1 MTVDRL
7 REAWRRAVTAEL
19 CWTNPDGT
27 PAAIAV
33 TPVVRGAGSAVPT
46 LCAAL
51 PYARADEVAGL
62 READAAVFAVTD
74 SRSLPGDA
82 GVPEAA
88 GTGFAGSADGAP
100 VRTGVAASAAVR
112 IVDDLDGELFT
123 DELLDQ
129 ELVKYPPSRALA
141 DSVLLRRENWWWL
154 PRIVVELTGP
164 AADAGSAGTMPL
176 PARTD
181 PTRHA
186 LLVGPAACAPEQ
198 PDTPELRSS
207 PELRRVPELRSVP
220 DLRRVPELRSV
231 DVGADAAPHPA
242 MPSGVATVR
251 ELTGEP
257 LPPAPGGALVFGYD
271 YTMPDLERWEA
282 WSLTGTVDG
291 ERLAVDAR
299 TGAPGADLRTLGLLA
314 RTRRHRA
321 LAKACRAGVRAAEG
335 RPQPAP

>member
-1 MTVDRL
+1 MNRL

-33 TPVVRGAGSAVPT
+33 TPVVRGAGSATPT

-62 READAAVFAVTD
+62 REAGAAVFAVTD

-82 GVPEAA
+82 DDRGADS
-88 GTGFAGSADGAP
+88 AGSADGAP
-100 VRTGVAASAAVR
+100 LRTGVAANGTVR
-112 IVDDLDGELFT
+112 IVDDVDGELFT

-164 AADAGSAGTMPL
+164 PAEAETGTAEETRP
-176 PARTD
+176 PARTN
-181 PTRHA
+181 PARHG
-186 LLVGPAACAPEQ
+186 LLVTAAAG
-198 PDTPELRSS
+198 T
-207 PELRRVPELRSVP
+207 RRPLGVPELRG
-220 DLRRVPELRSV
+220 V
-231 DVGADAAPHPA
+231 DVGADATP
-242 MPSGVATVR
+242 PSGVTDLHD
-251 ELTGEP
+251 LTGEP
-257 LPPAPGGALVFGYD
+257 LPSTRGALVFGYD
-271 YTMPDLERWEA
+271 YTMPDLERWET
-282 WSLTGTVDG
+282 WSLAGRIAG
-291 ERLAVDAR
+291 GRLAVDAQHG
-299 TGAPGADLRTLGLLA
+299 TPGDDLRTLGLLA

-321 LAKACRAGVRAAEG
+321 LAKACRAGVRAAE
-335 RPQPAP
+335 RHLHAAP